1 MTGIAIPN
9 LPTTVVLN
17 LLIETRQKSTLR
29 TSWLRSRTRVGKSRR
44 ACRTP
49 AALSIAA
56 RGRTC
61 PKGPE
66 NDLRTGSCADASAQ
80 SAMRHRRR
88 RRKGGGDV
96 REPQGDDVAQAGRD
110 HEAQDELQRED
121 EEAVGEELRLPD
133 RARGGHPLR
142 PRRRQLRGGR
152 QDRGDVGQ
160 DPGGRRRRDGVRA
173 QRPGHELLA
182 GREAARAAD
191 DRAGR
196 DTVRRRH
203 PPEGELRG
211 GQLRG
216 KLRALLLGK
225 APCPLE
231 HAEAGRA
238 PMRMLREHG
247 RRDVCCMCKRLS

>member
-1 MTGIAIPN
+1 MSCSAKMRKLSVRIDADLKAAFEG
-9 LPTTVVLN
+9 
-17 LLIETRQKSTLR
+17 TLR
-29 TSWLRSRTRVGKSRR
+29 DIGVD
-44 ACRTP
+44 P
-49 AALSIAA
+49 
-56 RGRTC
+56 TC
-61 PKGPE
+61 
-66 NDLRTGSCADASAQ
+66 
-80 SAMRHRRR
+80 AMRSFAFQI
-88 RRKGGGDV
+88 V
-96 REPQGDDVAQAGRD
+96 
-110 HEAQDELQRED
+110 L
-121 EEAVGEELRLPD
+121 
-133 RARGGHPLR
+133 
-142 PRRRQLRGGR
+142 
-152 QDRGDVGQ
+152 GDVGQ